1 MSSRRSF
8 IQQSVLGIAG
18 TAALPLMGNAVMND
32 KPNGNKDSANA
43 LQIGFAGFTFAKF
56 DVEKSIAM
64 MKRVNVMNLSLKDF
78 HLPLNSTPEK
88 IQAVKAQF
96 TDAGITLYAV
106 GVIYM
111 KTKEAVDEAFE
122 YAKKVGVTLI
132 IGVPN
137 PELIDYTEEKV
148 KSTNIRIAIH
158 NHGPDDLYPGPKDV
172 YDRIK
177 NRDERVGLCIDIGH
191 ATRAGQDPAKAVL
204 EYNKRVFDLH
214 IKDVSAAVKEGKA
227 MEIGRGIIDFP
238 AFVKALN
245 KIKYKGYCSL
255 EFEKDMTDPLPGI
268 AESEGYF
275 RGVIKTVG

>member
-64 MKRVNVMNLSLKDF
+64 MKRVNVLNLSLKDF